1 MTIHANERATWEA
14 AAVGFL
20 LKSAGQQ
27 SFEESVR
34 LACALADA
42 LILEQRKRQWV

>member
-1 MTIHANERATWEA
+1 MPIYANERAIWEA

-20 LKSAGQQ
+20 LKISGQQ
-27 SFEESVR
+27 SFEDTAR
-34 LACALADA
+34 LACAMADA